1 MTSVKAALSTP
12 LSSSSRV
19 DELTDR
25 LITAIAVG
33 EYLPGSKLPP
43 ERDLAASLKV
53 GRMTVRAAI
62 SRLVD
67 RGLLVTQRGRQGGSF
82 VTETWSASSNDA
94 VQRTLTAKWDS
105 LRDTCDAV
113 SRLQGTISRAAAE
126 NRTDDDVATLKDRLA
141 DFRNAQS
148 GLESQRSDSLLH
160 LAIASAAHSETLQGV
175 LFDLEATVSIAAPA
189 HLWGSP
195 DGMQEMEARAL
206 ADHEQLVDAITEGR
220 ADDASRI
227 AREHAK
233 IDFELLEAALRTS
246 GTAPST

>member
-1 MTSVKAALSTP
+1 MTAGKAALSTP

-25 LITAIAVG
+25 LITAIAIG
-33 EYLPGSKLPP
+33 DYLPGSKLPP
-43 ERDLAASLKV
+43 ERDLAAALKV

-82 VTETWSASSNDA
+82 VTENWSASSDGS
-94 VQRTLTAKWDS
+94 VQRTLSAKWDS

-126 NRTDDDVATLKDRLA
+126 NRTDDDVAKLGDCLA
-141 DFRNAQS
+141 AFRDAQS
-148 GLESQRSDSLLH
+148 GLESQRSDALLH
-160 LAIASAAHSETLQGV
+160 LAIASAAHNETLQGV
-175 LFDLEATVSIAAPA
+175 LFDLESAVSIAAPA

-195 DGMQEMEARAL
+195 GGMREMEARAL
-206 ADHEQLVDAITEGR
+206 ADHEMLVAAITEGR

-233 IDFELLEAALRTS
+233 IDFELLESALRAS
-246 GTAPST
+246 GATP